1 MYCTKCG
8 KQNDDDAAFCK
19 SCGASLMGA
28 APPGEA
34 GQQWRHR
41 EGRPQEECDRECQHG
56 SRGGSWIWGVIVI
69 VVGLWII
76 FNWALPN
83 IDIPG
88 MPQWVSDFNFWW
100 IIPLLIGLLIIS
112 IGARMIMKRG
122 QSK

>member
-8 KQNDDDAAFCK
+8 KQNDDDAVYCK
-19 SCGASLMGA
+19 FCGAPLMGTT
-28 APPGEA
+28 PPSEA
-34 GQQWRHR
+34 GQQWQARGRHADN
-41 EGRPQEECDRECQHG
+41 ECDRECQRG
-56 SRGGSWIWGVIVI
+56 SRGSSWVWGLIVIVI
-69 VVGLWII
+69 GLWII

-112 IGARMIMKRG
+112 IGARMIMKRD
-122 QSK
+122 QPK